1 MPHHSRQGR
10 QVFPG
15 RWMPHDELDRIANL
29 ERVYPPAKL
38 HMKAIA
44 ATHVAGIE
52 YLNRLWM

>member
-1 MPHHSRQGR
+1 
-10 QVFPG
+10 
-15 RWMPHDELDRIANL
+15 MPHDELDRIANL